1 MVNTVTD
8 TQLLTTCITLVS
20 IFLAMMVNNH
30 RINDLRDVI
39 RAEMRADRAETKAQ
53 FVSVDARFASVDA
66 RFASIE
72 AKMDRNQETLLRI
85 LAEIDRRV
93 SRLEERTS

>member
-8 TQLLTTCITLVS
+8 TQLLTTCITLVG
-20 IFLAMMVNNH
+20 IFLAMMLNNH
-30 RINDLRDVI
+30 RIDDLRDVL
-39 RAEMRADRAETKAQ
+39 RAEMRADRAETKA
-53 FVSVDARFASVDA
+53 RFASL
-66 RFASIE
+66 E